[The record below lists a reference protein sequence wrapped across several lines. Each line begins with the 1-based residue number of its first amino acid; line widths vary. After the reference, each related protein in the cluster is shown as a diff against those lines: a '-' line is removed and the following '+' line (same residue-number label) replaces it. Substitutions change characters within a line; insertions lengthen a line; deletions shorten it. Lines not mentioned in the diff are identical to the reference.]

1 VSRLSAVGTSALGAL
16 LGALAGAP
24 VVIGVTLGIKAL
36 LGVVSLQPAWA
47 LILVPLAGLALSVL
61 VLHGLGLSGSEPSP
75 PKCWA
80 RAWRTF
86 RPGVDRADLTADMVD
101 FAGEEERF
109 PWRLAPIHALA
120 IVATVGLGGPLGTE
134 KPAAYLGEAIGVAL
148 GDRGRWWRR
157 LLRPAAVG
165 GAAAGVS
172 ALMGMPLVG
181 PAYVLELGHHHGAP
195 LSDERLT
202 AGLVGGVVGWLMNV
216 LLRVDLFRLVVPKEP
231 PHSFPQAA
239 MAVVLIGSLAGAVT
253 ALTGE
258 AIYRAK
264 KWQAKPIVRLA
275 LGGLVV
281 GADAVILAT
290 LAAPS
295 AAVGPGGG
303 AIAWVENNPH
313 AAPLIVLGVALLR
326 AVATTAAVAAGGCGG
341 VFVPFLAVGD
351 LTGRVFAPGLG
362 VPGDLAGAAGAA
374 CGIAG
379 GYGLPFTA
387 VVVVLSQ
394 GGPHLATLT
403 CLAAVA
409 VAAFAG
415 LGVVTALERVLHAGR
430 PYFEKRAYEP

>member
-1 VSRLSAVGTSALGAL
+1 VCTSALGAL
-16 LGALAGAP
+16 LGALAGASL
-24 VVIGVTLGIKAL
+24 VIGITSGLKAMLGI
-36 LGVVSLQPAWA
+36 VSGQPTWA
-47 LILVPLAGLALSVL
+47 LIVVPLVGLALSVL
-61 VLHGLGLSGSEPSP
+61 VLHGLGLSESEPLLP
-75 PKCWA
+75 RRWA

-109 PWRLAPIHALA
+109 PWRLAPIHAVA

-134 KPAAYLGEAIGVAL
+134 KPAAYLGEAVGAAI

-165 GAAAGVS
+165 GGAAGVS
-172 ALMGMPLVG
+172 ALMGIPLVG
-181 PAYVLELGHHHGAP
+181 PAYVLELGRIHGAP
-195 LSDERLT
+195 LSPERLT

-216 LLRVDLFRLVVPKEP
+216 LLHLDLFRLVVPKEP
-231 PHSFPQAA
+231 PHSFAQAA
-239 MAVVLIGSLAGAVT
+239 MAAVLIGSLAAVVTGAT
-253 ALTGE
+253 RE

-264 KWQAKPIVRLA
+264 KWQAKPTIRLVI
-275 LGGLVV
+275 GGLVM
-281 GADAVILAT
+281 GADAVLLAI

-303 AIAWVENNPH
+303 AIDWVENNPH
-313 AAPLIVLGVALLR
+313 VGSITVLAVALLR
-326 AVATTAAVAAGGCGG
+326 ALATTSAVAAGGCGG
-341 VFVPFLAVGD
+341 LFVPFLAIGD

-374 CGIAG
+374 CGVAG
-379 GYGLPFTA
+379 GYGLPVTA

-409 VAAFAG
+409 VATFAG
-415 LGVVTALERVLHAGR
+415 TGVATALERLIDLGQAFVEGR
-430 PYFEKRAYEP
+430 AHQP

>member
-1 VSRLSAVGTSALGAL
+1 M
-16 LGALAGAP
+16 
-24 VVIGVTLGIKAL
+24 LGI
-36 LGVVSLQPAWA
+36 VSLQPAWA
-47 LILVPLAGLALSVL
+47 LLVIPLVGVALSVL
-61 VLHGLGLSGSEPSP
+61 VLHGLGLSGAESSRL
-75 PKCWA
+75 KRWA
-80 RAWRTF
+80 QAWRTF

-134 KPAAYLGEAIGVAL
+134 KPAAYLGEAIGVAI
-148 GDRGRWWRR
+148 GDRGCSWRR

-172 ALMGMPLVG
+172 ALMGTPLVG

-195 LSDERLT
+195 LSGERLM

-216 LLRVDLFRLVVPKEP
+216 LLHVDLFRLVVPKEP
-231 PHSFPQAA
+231 PHSFSQAA
-239 MAVVLIGSLAGAVT
+239 MAVVLIGSLAGVVT

-275 LGGLVV
+275 LGGLVMV
-281 GADAVILAT
+281 ADAVILAI

-295 AAVGPGGG
+295 AAVGPGGA

-313 AAPLIVLGVALLR
+313 AAAMTVLGVALLR

-341 VFVPFLAVGD
+341 LFVPFLAVGD

-362 VPGDLAGAAGAA
+362 VPADLAGAAGAA

-394 GGPHLATLT
+394 GGPYLATLT

-415 LGVVTALERVLHAGR
+415 LGVVTALERVLHAGQ
-430 PYFEKRAYEP
+430 PYVQKRAYEP

>member
-1 VSRLSAVGTSALGAL
+1 M
-16 LGALAGAP
+16 
-24 VVIGVTLGIKAL
+24 LGI
-36 LGVVSLQPAWA
+36 VSLQPAWA
-47 LILVPLAGLALSVL
+47 LLVMPLVGVALSVL
-61 VLHGLGLSGSEPSP
+61 VLHGLGLSGAESSRL
-75 PKCWA
+75 KRWA
-80 RAWRTF
+80 QAWRTF

-134 KPAAYLGEAIGVAL
+134 KPAAYLGEAVGVAL
-148 GDRGRWWRR
+148 GDRGRSWRR

-172 ALMGMPLVG
+172 ALMGTPLVG

-195 LSDERLT
+195 LSGERLM

-216 LLRVDLFRLVVPKEP
+216 LLHVDLFRLVVPNEP
-231 PHSFPQAA
+231 PHSFSQAA
-239 MAVVLIGSLAGAVT
+239 MAVVLIGSLAGGVT

-258 AIYRAK
+258 AIVRAK

-275 LGGLVV
+275 LGGLVMV
-281 GADAVILAT
+281 ADAVLLAI

-313 AAPLIVLGVALLR
+313 AAAITVLGVALLR

-341 VFVPFLAVGD
+341 LFVPFLAVGD

-362 VPGDLAGAAGAA
+362 VPADLAGAAGAA

-394 GGPHLATLT
+394 GGPPLATLT

-409 VAAFAG
+409 VAALAG
-415 LGVVTALERVLHAGR
+415 LGVVTALERVLHAEQ
-430 PYFEKRAYEP
+430 PYVQKRAYEP